1 MQQKNDFENQ
11 VLSGLEKCGINLKQ
25 IAQSRSCIGAAVSGG
40 ADSISLLYALSD
52 LCLQYAIPLKII
64 TVNHFIREDSETC
77 GDASFVVEQCRLLKQ
92 QNFDVEVTLY
102 ELKKGEVA
110 SLAEEKGIGEEAA
123 ARELRYK
130 AFEEF
135 IVSNNLSCLCLAHN
149 KNDQSETLIMRFL
162 QGAGGTAAG
171 GIPCVR
177 GKYVRPLLWT
187 ERSQIEAYLN
197 SKGIE
202 WRTDS
207 TNSNVQYVRNR
218 IRHKLVPVLDEQ
230 FSGWETAVSNGAQKA
245 LDDADFI
252 QSVAEEYFTRLAI
265 VDSEK
270 VEFKGREFYSLAKA
284 LQLRLLLLAANT
296 LSADSMKSEIR
307 IPYVFLRDI
316 CDCADNYIEENSE
329 KKGGGEAVKSFADL
343 QFVLKRDGV
352 LVKKTPQL
360 QNEIVFSAI
369 IEKSGIYEFPWGQ
382 VFVPEIFKFP
392 VLLRSYHTDDM
403 IETSEG
409 GMKKV
414 SDVISSWHVKENLR
428 RYIPVVQA
436 LNEPEQR
443 ILCILGSCQG
453 YKDWI
458 VQNEKM

>member
-1 MQQKNDFENQ
+1 MNPKSDFENQ

-25 IAQSRSCIGAAVSGG
+25 VANRGGVLGAAVSGG
-40 ADSISLLYALSD
+40 ADSISLLHALSS
-52 LCLQYAIPLKII
+52 LCSKNEIPLKVI

-77 GDASFVVEQCRLLKQ
+77 GDADFVIEQCRHLKQ
-92 QNFDVEVTLY
+92 KNFDVEVSLY
-102 ELKKGEVA
+102 ELQKGEVS
-110 SLAEEKGIGEEAA
+110 SLAEQKGIGEEAA

-135 IVSNNLSCLCLAHN
+135 ILTNKLCCLCLAHN

-162 QGAGGTAAG
+162 QGAAGTAAA

-187 ERSQIEAYLN
+187 ERSQIETYL
-197 SKGIE
+197 KERGVQ

-207 TNSNVQYVRNR
+207 TNSNVQYLRNR
-218 IRHKLVPVLDEQ
+218 IRHRIVPVLNEH
-230 FSGWETAVSNGAQKA
+230 FAGWETAVMNGAQKA
-245 LDDADFI
+245 FDDADFV
-252 QSVAEEYFTRLAI
+252 QNAAQEYFDRLAVI
-265 VDSEK
+265 TEGV
-270 VEFKGREFYSLAKA
+270 VTFKGRDFYSLARA

-296 LSADSMKSEIR
+296 LTANSLESEIR

-329 KKGGGEAVKSFADL
+329 KKGGGEAVKSFAGL

-352 LVKKTPQL
+352 LVKKTPQV
-360 QNEIVFSAI
+360 QNEIVFSVI
-369 IEKSGIYEFPWGQ
+369 IEKSGMYEFPWGQ
-382 VFVPEIFKFP
+382 VLVPDVFSFP
-392 VLLRSYHTDDM
+392 VMLRSYHTDDM
-403 IETSEG
+403 IETSDG

-414 SDVISSWHVKENLR
+414 SDVLSSWHVSENLR
-428 RYIPVVQA
+428 HYIPVVQA